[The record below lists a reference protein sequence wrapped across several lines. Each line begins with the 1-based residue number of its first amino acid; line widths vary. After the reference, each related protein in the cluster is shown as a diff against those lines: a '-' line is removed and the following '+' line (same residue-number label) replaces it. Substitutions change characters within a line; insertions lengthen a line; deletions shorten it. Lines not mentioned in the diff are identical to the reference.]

1 MTVPVFYHVPKNA
14 GTYVTNL
21 SLLFFRGYR
30 RTKTVWNDYKYE
42 TIKNIE
48 IINEHGTVARLLCGD
63 PDNECVSDKHIDND
77 PLDTSH
83 HTVSYEKN
91 IDKTCIK
98 KLFIF
103 QIIIEDAGFHL
114 AENIINSLIGSQSYQ
129 EWIILREPFSRTVS
143 WYSYITSDR
152 SSHEPLHQYVTSSF
166 ENYIKSPDFES
177 NWVMRKLVGVPDSED
192 FTEQHHKH
200 AISRLDKFEVYDIQ
214 DVDSMVDKMF
224 ETSYSI
230 TRDDWPPHA
239 TTPGRNQNPV
249 KGIIKFESLPD
260 DIQKMY
266 TSKTYWDNLLWDK
279 YCKRIL

>member
-30 RTKTVWNDYKYE
+30 RTKTVWNDYNYE

>member
-1 MTVPVFYHVPKNA
+1 MVTPVFYHVPKNA

-30 RTKTVWNDYKYE
+30 RTKTVWNDYNYE

-63 PDNECVSDKHIDND
+63 PNNLCVSDTYIQND
-77 PLDTSH
+77 QLDSSH
-83 HTVSYEKN
+83 HTVNYTTD
-91 IDKTCIK
+91 IDQTCIK
-98 KLFIF
+98 KLFLF

-114 AENIINSLIGSQSYQ
+114 AENVINSLIESQPYR
-129 EWIILREPFSRTVS
+129 EWIILREPFARTVS

-166 ENYIKSPDFES
+166 ENYIKSPIFES
-177 NWVMRKLVGVPDSED
+177 NWVMRKLVGVPDSEE
-192 FTEQHHKH
+192 FTEQHYKH
-200 AISRLDKFEVYDIQ
+200 AISRLDKFDVYDIQ

-224 ETSYSI
+224 EMCHGT
-230 TRDDWPPHA
+230 TRDDFPPQA

-249 KGIIKFESLPD
+249 KDIIKFESLPD
-260 DIQKMY
+260 DIQNMY
-266 TSKTYWDNLLWDK
+266 IEKTYWDTKLWKK
-279 YCKRIL
+279 YCK